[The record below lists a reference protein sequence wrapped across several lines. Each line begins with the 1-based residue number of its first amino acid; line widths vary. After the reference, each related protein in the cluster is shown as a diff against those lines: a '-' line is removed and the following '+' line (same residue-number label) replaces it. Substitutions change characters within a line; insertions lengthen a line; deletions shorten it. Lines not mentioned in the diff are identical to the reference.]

1 MWGGNSIPTNQQVEL
16 PMEATKPTVENPI
29 DAAGRSVCKAVVLYD
44 GQCNFCL
51 GQIANLRR
59 IDLFNHLK
67 FVSLH
72 DPSVADSYPDLT
84 HEQLMRE
91 MWVVASSG
99 KRYAGAYALRFLT
112 RALPLLWPLA
122 PAMHIPCSMPLW
134 SWLYREIAKRRY
146 RIAGRH
152 CTQGTC
158 SLHAGQEV
166 PSASESSA
174 LKS

>member
-1 MWGGNSIPTNQQVEL
+1 
-16 PMEATKPTVENPI
+16 MEAKKPTVENPI
-29 DAAGRSVCKAVVLYD
+29 DAQAWPAGRAVVLYD

-59 IDLFNHLK
+59 IDIFHRLR

-84 HEQLMRE
+84 HQQLMRE
-91 MWVVASSG
+91 MWVVTSSG
-99 KRYAGAYALRFLT
+99 KRYAGAYALRYLT
-112 RALPLLWPLA
+112 RVLPLLWPLA
-122 PAMHIPCSMPLW
+122 PVMHIPFSMPLW
-134 SWLYREIAKRRY
+134 SWVYREIAKRRY

-158 SLHAGQEV
+158 SLHAGQEI
-166 PSASESSA
+166 PAASESPVV
-174 LKS
+174 KS